1 MEILLVIEDKKG
13 RNILFVM
20 DNFQTLTIKG
30 VIDFIKNGIVSGLHL
45 VSTKSGVYIRSNLN
59 SKKDDNLDSI
69 SISFSSLKNGR
80 KSKSLSK
87 YNKKRNVF
95 LKEQEKQKEKVV
107 YIDREPKKTEKEIIK
122 YLAKYKKHILSAAK
136 DLKVD
141 TYLLGAILID
151 EDLRREWQDDWFDRL
166 GQLGIDFSVGIAQI
180 KVSTAKD
187 LIKRGFYNPNPKDD
201 KLSALPTR
209 ELYKYL
215 NDPKYSIYFAAA
227 KIRQIKNDFSLRYN
241 LNRLEVVADLY
252 SRKNLDKTKGKVS
265 SRGKQIAKEF
275 YKIAKKALK

>member
-1 MEILLVIEDKKG
+1 LI
-13 RNILFVM
+13 
-20 DNFQTLTIKG
+20 Q
-30 VIDFIKNGIVSGLHL
+30 
-45 VSTKSGVYIRSNLN
+45 
-59 SKKDDNLDSI
+59 
-69 SISFSSLKNGR
+69 SLKQADIPEFVQSSSRSR
-80 KSKSLSK
+80 KIYTPNQPKSTRT
-87 YNKKRNVF
+87 NK
-95 LKEQEKQKEKVV
+95 L
-107 YIDREPKKTEKEIIK
+107 TE
-122 YLAKYKKHILSAAK
+122 Y
-136 DLKVD
+136 
-141 TYLLGAILID
+141 
-151 EDLRREWQDDWFDRL
+151 RQF
-166 GQLGIDFSVGIAQI
+166 GIDFSVGIAQI

-227 KIRQIKNDFSLRYN
+227 KIRQIKNDFSLCYN